1 MENITQESLLFEVES
16 KLAQARKEK
25 VQILTNDKKDVNS
38 EAMEALNARIS
49 SLVLIKSE
57 LIRENKNNNTYHLT
71 KDEEISLL
79 NNMAEKRKQ
88 NVRDYARN
96 GRGDLAKADYL
107 EQLVIE
113 EFLPKM
119 PTEDEI
125 KQFISEKI
133 DEYLVSKEEGYK
145 LSMRDMGEVKKLVN
159 AVYPTVNGGVI
170 KDVLMSK
177 I

>member
-1 MENITQESLLFEVES
+1 MKGIENKILSSIEKKIEEA
-16 KLAQARKEK
+16 KKEK
-25 VQILTNDKKDVNS
+25 IRILGIDKNHPTLPSVD
-38 EAMEALNARIS
+38 ARIN

-57 LIRENKNNNTYHLT
+57 LIRENKNNNEYHLSNS
-71 KDEEISLL
+71 EEIVLL
-79 NNMAEKRKQ
+79 NSMAEKRKR
-88 NVRDYARN
+88 NIKDYTRV
-96 GRGDLAKADYL
+96 GRTELIEA
-107 EQLVIE
+107 EQKELDILN

-159 AVYPTVNGGVI
+159 TVYPTVNGGVI
-170 KDVLMSK
+170 KDVLMSR

>member
-1 MENITQESLLFEVES
+1 MKGIENKILSRIEEKIEEA
-16 KLAQARKEK
+16 KKEK
-25 VQILTNDKKDVNS
+25 IRILGMDKNHPTLPRVD
-38 EAMEALNARIS
+38 ARIN

-57 LIRENKNNNTYHLT
+57 LIRENKNNNEYHLSNS
-71 KDEEISLL
+71 EEIVLL
-79 NNMAEKRKQ
+79 NSMAEKRKQ
-88 NVRDYARN
+88 NIKDYTRV
-96 GRGDLAKADYL
+96 GRTELAEA
-107 EQLVIE
+107 EQKELDILN

-159 AVYPTVNGGVI
+159 AVYPTVNGGII
-170 KDVLMSK
+170 KDVLISR